1 LDKCG
6 YDGNTELLSEIDCYR
21 QCDLWGWQVTD
32 WMNDGFAIQAD
43 NPDEMVYPPRVLL
56 GLAGLFVLL
65 SAIQLVPSFD
75 HRIGY
80 VTALIAA
87 SFGGIVAVADQKK
100 RASYNYINYGWF
112 DPTLRAIRYLALG
125 AAAGNI
131 AYLAIDAW
139 QGRAI
144 F

>member
-1 LDKCG
+1 M
-6 YDGNTELLSEIDCYR
+6 
-21 QCDLWGWQVTD
+21 TD

-43 NPDEMVYPPRVLL
+43 SANEMVYPPRVLL
-56 GLAGLFVLL
+56 GMSGFFVLL
-65 SAIQLVPSFD
+65 SVLQLLPSFD

-80 VTALIAA
+80 ITSLIAA
-87 SFGGIVAVADQKK
+87 SLGGIVAVVDQKK
-100 RASYNYINYGWF
+100 RADYNYINYGWF
-112 DPTLRAIRYLALG
+112 LPTLRGVRYLALG

>member
-1 LDKCG
+1 M
-6 YDGNTELLSEIDCYR
+6 
-21 QCDLWGWQVTD
+21 TD

-43 NPDEMVYPPRVLL
+43 NSNEMVYPPRVLL
-56 GLAGLFVLL
+56 GVTGLFVLL
-65 SAIQLVPSFD
+65 SLVQLVPSFD

-80 VTALIAA
+80 VTSLIAA
-87 SFGGIVAVADQKK
+87 SLGGIVAVADQKK
-100 RASYNYINYGWF
+100 RADYNYINYGWF
-112 DPTLRAIRYLALG
+112 SPTLRVIRYLALG

-139 QGRAI
+139 QGKAI